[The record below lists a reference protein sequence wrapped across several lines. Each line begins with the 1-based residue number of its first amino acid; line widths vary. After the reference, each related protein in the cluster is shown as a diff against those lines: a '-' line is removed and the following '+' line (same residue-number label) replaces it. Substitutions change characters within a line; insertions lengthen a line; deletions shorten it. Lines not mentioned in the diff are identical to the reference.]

1 MLTGAEDK
9 ALQGCNLSADFGAR
23 PGLGE
28 LGSPK
33 PVLPARWDGR
43 KRKIPEVWRQSLQ
56 FTEDPFL
63 VVSDLRHSWAGC
75 WFFFACSMR

>member
-1 MLTGAEDK
+1 MSPTLVAAEAEGK

-33 PVLPARWDGR
+33 P
-43 KRKIPEVWRQSLQ
+43 
-56 FTEDPFL
+56 
-63 VVSDLRHSWAGC
+63 AGIAGTLG
-75 WFFFACSMR
+75 WQEA